1 MFALD
6 RAWFWWVILALAVVA
21 QSFFHGAKTP
31 SKEWLLVMCEVMP
44 FIALFFI
51 LRLRDR
57 ARVDPKHF
65 FLKLAVLI
73 VILLLLNPFG
83 PFGIR
88 VLPFLT
94 IPGIVGRF
102 LLAAEGW
109 LLPLVILG
117 FFAVFVIFK
126 HGQSLRSRRRR

>member
-1 MFALD
+1 
-6 RAWFWWVILALAVVA
+6 
-21 QSFFHGAKTP
+21 
-31 SKEWLLVMCEVMP
+31 MCEVIP

-51 LRLRDR
+51 VRLRDR

-73 VILLLLNPFG
+73 VILLLPNPFG

-94 IPGIVGRF
+94 TPEGIVGRF
-102 LLAAEGW
+102 LLAAKGW
-109 LLPLVILG
+109 LSLG
-117 FFAVFVIFK
+117 DSGIF
-126 HGQSLRSRRRR
+126 RSICDIQA